1 MKRKHPLIATNSLEN
16 LSPFSN
22 QTPQPPPFG
31 RGRGGHYTLITP
43 LTPFQG
49 GCKPCV
55 YRHSDT
61 LTPLNKNFRS
71 YAREAD
77 MIFRENMGRIAAAH
91 VVTIIVPKNV
101 IV

>member
-22 QTPQPPPFG
+22 QTPQTPPFG

-43 LTPFQG
+43 LTPSEQ

-55 YRHSDT
+55 YRGFST
-61 LTPLNKNFRS
+61 LTPLNKKFRAH
-71 YAREAD
+71 AREAG
-77 MIFRENMGRIAAAH
+77 MIFRENMGRITAAH
-91 VVTIIVPKNV
+91 VVALI
-101 IV
+101 

>member
-1 MKRKHPLIATNSLEN
+1 MKHKHPLIATNSLEN

-22 QTPQPPPFG
+22 QTPQTPPFG
-31 RGRGGHYTLITP
+31 RGRGGHYTLMTP

-61 LTPLNKNFRS
+61 LAPLITNFRA
-71 YAREAD
+71 YARETS
-77 MIFRENMGRIAAAH
+77 MIFRKNMGRITAAH
-91 VVTIIVPKNV
+91 VGALI
-101 IV
+101 